1 MQAVRISRA
10 PADMHLSDAK
20 ARDLVAAIKW
30 YHAFELR
37 PGLNTPGVS
46 EFNAKDAANALKIPA
61 DLRGKRALDVG
72 AWDGPM
78 TFELERRGAEA
89 FALDVQ
95 DPTRVGFDVAR
106 RVLGSRATHYEGSVY
121 QLPCEE
127 LHDLDLI
134 VARGVYYHLKHPIL
148 AFERLAAALKMGGTL
163 HFEGEGLLNY
173 AEDLDGKP
181 VNIDFAALNK
191 SNAPLCLVYPNSY
204 KGASNWFI
212 PTPAALMVFMRAAGL
227 DVVEMNAWTSPG
239 KTPGQRLYG
248 YAVKVSETS
257 ELLEHPLY

>member
-10 PADMHLSDAK
+10 PADAHLSDSQ
-20 ARDLVAAIKW
+20 ARDLVAGVKW
-30 YHAFELR
+30 YHRFELR
-37 PGLNTPGVS
+37 PGLMTPGVS
-46 EFNAKDAANALKIPA
+46 DFGAKAAADSLKIPA
-61 DLRGKRALDVG
+61 DLHGKRVLDVG
-72 AWDGPM
+72 AWDGPL

-106 RVLGSRATHYEGSVY
+106 RVLGSRAVHYEGSVY
-121 QLPCEE
+121 QLPCED

-148 AFERLAAALKMGGTL
+148 AFERLAAALKLGGTL

-212 PTPAALMVFMRAAGL
+212 PSPAALRAFMQAAGL
-227 DVVEMNAWTSPG
+227 DVVEMNTWTSPG
-239 KTPGQRLYG
+239 KPPGQRLYG
-248 YAVKVSETS
+248 YAAKVRETS